1 MKTDV
6 LQLFIHFFVYAL
18 VWFCLFPL
26 PPHVWEGMCLVIV
39 ALPGVFPLPF
49 LKSIPLNYTWTEDV
63 GLLLPSLWKVCF
75 NLLVQEKKR
84 KIDIQN
90 CPHGSH
96 LGFLIRTSLAF
107 FDLQVTTMLSIK
119 FSAIGLLVQ
128 EKKRKID
135 FQDGGH
141 LGFPIGTILLLLI

>member
-1 MKTDV
+1 MR
-6 LQLFIHFFVYAL
+6 
-18 VWFCLFPL
+18 
-26 PPHVWEGMCLVIV
+26 
-39 ALPGVFPLPF
+39 
-49 LKSIPLNYTWTEDV
+49 
-63 GLLLPSLWKVCF
+63 F

-141 LGFPIGTILLLLI
+141 LGFPIGTILLLLVWISDRNRFSYC